1 MKEDQ
6 IRAESQIIF
15 KEIMD
20 EMRGR
25 REAETE
31 EFFDQYESDEDIG
44 VKDVHEIEDEELNK
58 KLLPLDQIHQSYRN
72 VVQSFVSKAELMSEE
87 ELRKVEEEAIKEEEE
102 EEKATAEKVT

>member
-6 IRAESQIIF
+6 IRAESQVIF

-20 EMRGR
+20 EMRAR

-44 VKDVHEIEDEELNK
+44 VKDVHEMEDEELNK
-58 KLLPLDQIHQSYRN
+58 KLLPLDQIDQSYRN

-102 EEKATAEKVT
+102 EEKAAAEKVT

>member
-1 MKEDQ
+1 MNKDE
-6 IRAESQIIF
+6 IREESKMIF

-20 EMRGR
+20 EMRAR

-31 EFFDQYESDEDIG
+31 EFLDQYESDEEIG
-44 VKDVHEIEDEELNK
+44 VKDVHDMEDEELNK
-58 KLLPLDQIHQSYRN
+58 KLLPLDQIEQSYRK

-102 EEKATAEKVT
+102 EEKAAAEKVT